1 MFTSLLRTTM
11 TRCRRLWYTPWSS
24 PQGGDALAQSS
35 FLRHPHHLW
44 PLPSMTPPLVMVRDC
59 SPHLRIH
66 KRLILPRSLLL
77 LIRPTAVP
85 RQQLDQWPVVA
96 IRTAE
101 HCRAGLHDHDEVARE
116 VKGTGEIRAAAC
128 ATGKEQYPYS
138 VPPPLCETAAAA
150 ALTAP
155 VSYVVPSPIAP
166 YWVTSQRDPSRQRPR
181 PPTGASLPL
190 SPEKGV
196 AGINGCR

>member
-1 MFTSLLRTTM
+1 MPSVLGASLGLCTELLATSNPLTPAKCSVQFGESRAVRSVMFTSLLRTTM
-11 TRCRRLWYTPWSS
+11 TRCGRLWYTPWSS

-77 LIRPTAVP
+77 LIRPSAVP
-85 RQQLDQWPVVA
+85 RQQLDQWPVIA

-116 VKGTGEIRAAAC
+116 VKGTGEIRAAAR
-128 ATGKEQYPYS
+128 ATGKEQCPYS

-150 ALTAP
+150 LL
-155 VSYVVPSPIAP
+155 
-166 YWVTSQRDPSRQRPR
+166 QR
-181 PPTGASLPL
+181 L
-190 SPEKGV
+190 
-196 AGINGCR
+196 